1 MTSSAQELSNG
12 EWARKAEALEPE
24 GRAWIGGEFR
34 EAASGRRFRDVSPR
48 DGSVLAE
55 VAACDEADVDIA
67 VEAAGAAFQDGR
79 WANKAPAERK
89 EVLLKLAD
97 LIEENLEELALV
109 ESLDVGKPIGDALAV
124 DVPGAAGY
132 FRWFAEAIDKR
143 YGEVAPTGADSLA
156 LITREPFGVVAAVV
170 PWNYPLIISAWKVAP
185 ALATGNSVVLKPAEQ
200 SPLSALILGR
210 LAAEAGVPDGVFNVV
225 PGYGPTAGAA
235 LGRHHGVSKLTF
247 TGSTEVGKAFLRYS
261 GESNMKSV
269 SLECGGKSPQV
280 VLADVP
286 DLREAASSIAWGIF
300 YNAGQTC
307 HAGSRLVVDKTVKD
321 DLLAEILKAAAEMQ
335 PRDPLDTAARLGAVV
350 DEKQLERIL
359 GYVEIGEKEGAAL
372 AFGGNRVLENSGG
385 YYVEPTVF
393 EGVGKEMRIANEEIF
408 GPVLSVLTFEDERE
422 AIEIANSTKYGLAA
436 SVWTSDIT
444 RAHRIAK
451 ALRAGTVWINS
462 FDTSD
467 ATVPFGGF
475 GESGYGRDKSLHALD
490 QYEQLKTTWID
501 LTNHQRS
508 NTEGT
513 IVRHEPAGA

>member
-1 MTSSAQELSNG
+1 MATSAQGLLKER
-12 EWARKAEALEPE
+12 WTKKVEALDPE
-24 GRAWIGGEFR
+24 GRAWIGGGFR
-34 EAASGRRFRDVSPR
+34 EAASGKRFRVVSPR

-55 VAACDEADVDIA
+55 VAECDAADVDLA
-67 VEAAGAAFQDGR
+67 VASARAAFEDGR

-89 EVLLKLAD
+89 EVLLGLAG

-132 FRWFAEAIDKR
+132 FRWFGEAIDKR

-156 LITREPFGVVAAVV
+156 LVTGEPFGVVAAVV

-200 SPLSALILGR
+200 SPLSALMLAR
-210 LAAEAGVPDGVFNVV
+210 LAAEAGVPAGVFNVV

-235 LGRHHGVSKLTF
+235 LGRHLDVEKLTF
-247 TGSTEVGKAFLRYS
+247 TGSTEVGKAFLRYA

-286 DLREAASSIAWGIF
+286 DLREAASSIASGIF

-307 HAGSRLVVDKTVKD
+307 HAGSRLIVDRAVKD
-321 DLLAEILKAAAEMQ
+321 ELLEEISKIAGEMQ
-335 PRDPLDTAARLGAVV
+335 PKDPLDATARMGAVV
-350 DEKQLERIL
+350 DEKQLEQIL
-359 GYVEIGEKEGAAL
+359 GYVEVGKREGASLAVGGERAL
-372 AFGGNRVLENSGG
+372 QESGG
-385 YYVEPTVF
+385 FYVEPTVF
-393 EGVGKEMRIANEEIF
+393 EGVGREMRIANEEIF
-408 GPVLSVLTFEDERE
+408 GPVLSVLTFGGEEE
-422 AIEIANSTKYGLAA
+422 AVSLANSTRYGLAA

-444 RAHRIAK
+444 RGHRVAK
-451 ALRAGTVWINS
+451 ALRAGTVWVNS
-462 FDTSD
+462 FDASD

-501 LTNHQRS
+501 LADRR
-508 NTEGT
+508 GT
-513 IVRHEPAGA
+513 PRGGPA